1 MKCNIIQHNYTS
13 YIRLFSVWYRGI
25 FLRVTLYFGEVA
37 VDWLE
42 MKTCQTGIVSKSIF
56 FGFLEPFEF
65 LSFKHLLGNRDRMTN
80 NCEAYDGLSV
90 FRKIDC

>member
-42 MKTCQTGIVSKSIF
+42 MKTCQTGIVSKSF
-56 FGFLEPFEF
+56 F
-65 LSFKHLLGNRDRMTN
+65 
-80 NCEAYDGLSV
+80 
-90 FRKIDC
+90 

>member
-1 MKCNIIQHNYTS
+1 MKCNTIQHNYTS
-13 YIRLFSVWYRGI
+13 FIGLFSVWYRGI

-56 FGFLEPFEF
+56 FSGFWDPSSSQGPEEF
-65 LSFKHLLGNRDRMTN
+65 RVNK
-80 NCEAYDGLSV
+80 
-90 FRKIDC
+90 

>member
-13 YIRLFSVWYRGI
+13 YIRLFSAWYRGI

-42 MKTCQTGIVSKSIF
+42 MKTCQTGILVNQF
-56 FGFLEPFEF
+56 FWVTR
-65 LSFKHLLGNRDRMTN
+65 KH
-80 NCEAYDGLSV
+80 
-90 FRKIDC
+90 